1 MFSPPPVQVR
11 KQDLADLL
19 APAYQRL
26 GEPQPELA
34 EPDDGGTAPG
44 K

>member
-1 MFSPPPVQVR
+1 MFPPPPVQVR

-26 GEPQPELA
+26 ADPDPEP
-34 EPDDGGTAPG
+34 EPDEPA
-44 K
+44 

>member
-1 MFSPPPVQVR
+1 MFPAPPVQVR

-26 GEPQPELA
+26 A
-34 EPDDGGTAPG
+34 EPDPDPDPEPG
-44 K
+44 EPGAS